1 MILFVIP
8 FLFMMKSYLLMPAV
22 NKLSVPSDKFDMD
35 VWRLYGDRRGNCLL
49 LDFISLPG
57 AFIRTLI

>member
-1 MILFVIP
+1 
-8 FLFMMKSYLLMPAV
+8 MMKSYLLMSAV
-22 NKLSVPSDKFDMD
+22 NKLSVPSDKFDTD
-35 VWRLYGDRRGNCLL
+35 VWRLCGAWRGNCLL